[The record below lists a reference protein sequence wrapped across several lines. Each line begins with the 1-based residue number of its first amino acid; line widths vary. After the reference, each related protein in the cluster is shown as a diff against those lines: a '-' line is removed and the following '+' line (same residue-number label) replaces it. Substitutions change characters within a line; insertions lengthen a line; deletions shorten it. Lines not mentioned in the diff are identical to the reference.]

1 MRKGGREGKKER
13 EQARKGG
20 KERRNEKGKE
30 VLEEEGSKKGK
41 KGMDGW
47 IGRKKEQRKI
57 GKKVKRE

>member
-57 GKKVKRE
+57 